1 MSDSP
6 PPDGDSVEQADSS
19 PQAIDSD
26 GVATSTSPTTH
37 STSYNSR
44 PPPVSSYYSSD
55 DPHHSL
61 MEASYVKA
69 TSSPLLSPQ
78 PSRTLRKCILGI
90 AAMDKKTRSKPM
102 TQILDRLRAYGEFI
116 IVMMGDSLLL
126 DEERDVYD
134 WPVVD
139 CLISF
144 SSKGFPLNK
153 VIEYVRLRK
162 PFCVNDVPSQTA
174 LLDRRQVYHILEKH
188 KIPTPR
194 HLYIHRTSRP
204 QQQQHEHDGD
214 RDSIAREAQKDSA
227 NHDEHIAAEQSETLE
242 EYPTHIL
249 INGQRMNKPLVEKPF
264 DADDHNVII
273 YYNASQGGGS
283 RRLFRKVGN
292 RSSRFYPKVN
302 SLRRDG
308 SYIYEELFINGKD
321 LKGRQHS
328 STLQKHSH
336 AIDLTYSPTLLP
348 SCLLETPIK
357 SVYHRAR
364 LRSRRDA

>member
-1 MSDSP
+1 MSESP
-6 PPDGDSVEQADSS
+6 PPDVEAVEQPDNS
-19 PQAIDSD
+19 PHAVDSD
-26 GVATSTSPTTH
+26 GAPSATSSTTH
-37 STSYNSR
+37 SASYPSR

-69 TSSPLLSPQ
+69 TSSPLLFPQ
-78 PSRTLRKCILGI
+78 PSRALRKCILGI

-116 IVMMGDSLLL
+116 IVMMGDALLL
-126 DEERDVYD
+126 DESRGVHD
-134 WPVVD
+134 WPAVD

-153 VIEYVRLRK
+153 VIEYVKLRK

-174 LLDRRQVYHILEKH
+174 LLDRRQVYRILEQH

-194 HLYIHRTSRP
+194 HLYIHRTPR
-204 QQQQHEHDGD
+204 QQQQSQPPQQSDE
-214 RDSIAREAQKDSA
+214 QKEGA
-227 NHDEHIAAEQSETLE
+227 AVEEHIACEQSETVE

-264 DADDHNVII
+264 DADDHNVVI

-308 SYIYEELFINGKD
+308 SFIYEELFINGKD
-321 LKGRQHS
+321 LKG
-328 STLQKHSH
+328 
-336 AIDLTYSPTLLP
+336 
-348 SCLLETPIK
+348 
-357 SVYHRAR
+357 
-364 LRSRRDA
+364 